1 MEKIKNIQQA
11 TEYVYN
17 QLKEINPDI
26 EKDDVYDTIMDEVL
40 ESIEYTLTDE
50 DVRFLEENE
59 KNLTAD
65 CFRELEKMAFS
76 QKSKNSQIVCAGIR
90 MKKEKNKLFFQLD
103 KKI

>member
-59 KNLTAD
+59 KNLTTIDDYLATKIPD
-65 CFRELEKMAFS
+65 YQDLLDD
-76 QKSKNSQIVCAGIR
+76 IVTDMVSEEII
-90 MKKEKNKLFFQLD
+90 E
-103 KKI
+103 